1 MATSHAGG
9 ISALLWQ
16 QDLFNSELDVF
27 FQSSVKEHK
36 TRSIRK
42 SHGGNSN
49 SDRSQQLNS
58 LLPFLF
64 PEDYPELQ
72 SAIEEMQFKWSDE
85 DIHSICQG
93 VMNDALFSLIHPK
106 SGNSARD
113 EAIEWLFNDEIY
125 PFSFTHCCLEAGV
138 SPGDLRERIY
148 GELLYARRLYRKTDA
163 AARKARGFGLLGRD
177 SILLNWLENQQW
189 LDEVGK
195 NIDPD
200 NSCGLLEQVV
210 LYVNRL
216 RENISLSQK
225 TATYQQSE

>member
-1 MATSHAGG
+1 MATSHAGA
-9 ISALLWQ
+9 INRWLWQ

-27 FQSSVKEHK
+27 FQSSAKEYK
-36 TRSIRK
+36 ARSIRK
-42 SHGGNSN
+42 KHGCNSN
-49 SDRSQQLNS
+49 SDRSQLLNS

-72 SAIEEMQFKWSDE
+72 SAIEEMQFNWSDE
-85 DIHSICQG
+85 DIHLVCQY
-93 VMNDALFSLIHPK
+93 VMNDALFSLIYPK

-113 EAIEWLFNDEIY
+113 EAMEWLFNDELY
-125 PFSFTHCCLEAGV
+125 PFSFTHCCIEAGV

-148 GELLYARRLYRKTDA
+148 GELLYARRLYRKRA
-163 AARKARGFGLLGRD
+163 AAAYKVNGFGLLGRE
-177 SILLNWLENQQW
+177 SILLDWLENQRW
-189 LDEVGK
+189 LDEVGR